1 LVTFVWILSF
11 FLEVNF
17 RQLMEIS
24 RQGDSSELQLLYKE
38 LAAEYDLTETCYTFG
53 AHSFSFLSVL
63 DSYALL
69 DRISP
74 EEFIKDEQMPYW
86 AEIWPSAITLS
97 SFIADELPIKGL
109 RVIELGAGV
118 GMVSIVAA
126 WKGASVLVT
135 DYSLEALRFARYN
148 ALKNKVVVGSE
159 RLDWRLVQCPEK
171 FDLLFAADVLYERV
185 NLLPVVTAIDKLLK
199 PDGIAYIADPRRR
212 LAEQF
217 LELATENNFSIT
229 PFHRKYTGGSQ
240 AVAVNIYKII
250 RQSPGT

>member
-1 LVTFVWILSF
+1 
-11 FLEVNF
+11 
-17 RQLMEIS
+17 MEIS
-24 RQGDSSELQLLYKE
+24 REREGLELKQLYE
-38 LAAEYDLTETCYTFG
+38 SLASEYDLAEGCYTFG
-53 AHSFSFLSVL
+53 AAAFSFLSVL

-86 AEIWPSAITLS
+86 AEIWPSAIMLS
-97 SFIADELPIKGL
+97 SFIADELSLEGL

-118 GMVSIVAA
+118 GMASVVAA

-148 ALKNKVVVGSE
+148 ALKNRVVVESE
-159 RLDWRLVQCPEK
+159 RLDWRLVQCREK

-185 NLLPVVTAIDKLLK
+185 NLLPIVTAIDKLLK
-199 PDGIAYIADPRRR
+199 PDGVAYIADPRRR

-217 LELATENNFSIT
+217 LELAAENDFSIT
-229 PFHRKYTGGSQ
+229 PFEKRYSGGTQS
-240 AVAVNIYKII
+240 VAVNIYKMA
-250 RQSPGT
+250 RQSTSK